1 MTARRVPEPD
11 QASVLS
17 RSRVLAVMGSYFLLT
32 GVLQAFIPLRASF
45 LGADGAAIGL
55 LLVLAGGGIGLLT
68 DMGFGSFADAYGRD
82 KVVLAGFVCI
92 LAAVSL
98 IALDGSVVALF
109 LGCFLAGLGNS
120 AVFDPLLALL
130 TTTRHRHAQAWTQ
143 GFNVTIQRCGALLAA
158 LMIGVSLVSR
168 HDDVLVLTA
177 VVACL
182 APLVVIYSRSAR
194 SWSHWRWPFA
204 GGVTPLRELLSDG
217 YRQGIKMFRR
227 RRIVLAALVS
237 VAVNLIFIETNSFVP
252 LIDRRHDLRQA
263 LVITAALAARDLVA
277 IAVGVFAA
285 ATGRDTSSPK
295 VVAGVLFLAALSA
308 AGVGFDAAGSH
319 WTLILWCGLQG
330 AAIGVGIGAMNLLT
344 IGASSESR
352 RALGMAAATVLNRL
366 GVIVIPMSL
375 GFALQLQGLRSVFFA
390 VGATLTLLGLVFL
403 GLEAG
408 AEGEGS
414 RAA

>member
-1 MTARRVPEPD
+1 M
-11 QASVLS
+11 
-17 RSRVLAVMGSYFLLT
+17 
-32 GVLQAFIPLRASF
+32 
-45 LGADGAAIGL
+45 
-55 LLVLAGGGIGLLT
+55 
-68 DMGFGSFADAYGRD
+68 
-82 KVVLAGFVCI
+82 
-92 LAAVSL
+92 
-98 IALDGSVVALF
+98 
-109 LGCFLAGLGNS
+109 
-120 AVFDPLLALL
+120 
-130 TTTRHRHAQAWTQ
+130 
-143 GFNVTIQRCGALLAA
+143 
-158 LMIGVSLVSR
+158 
-168 HDDVLVLTA
+168 
-177 VVACL
+177 
-182 APLVVIYSRSAR
+182 
-194 SWSHWRWPFA
+194 
-204 GGVTPLRELLSDG
+204 
-217 YRQGIKMFRR
+217 
-227 RRIVLAALVS
+227 
-237 VAVNLIFIETNSFVP
+237 P

-408 AEGEGS
+408 AEGGGS